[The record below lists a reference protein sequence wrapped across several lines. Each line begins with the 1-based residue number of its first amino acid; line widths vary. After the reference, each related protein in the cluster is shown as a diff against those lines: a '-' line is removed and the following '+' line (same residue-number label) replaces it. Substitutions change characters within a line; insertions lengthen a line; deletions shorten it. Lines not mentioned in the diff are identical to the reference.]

1 VARASSWECL
11 CLICVV
17 CCEFLKELDVSLKP
31 ILFHNN
37 PRFFVTVRGIFNDTN
52 IDTMLRYANFQGF
65 KSLQTFLLPGFS
77 LIARDDRD
85 FIMLQVVNSNNE
97 VVDAD
102 EEEREKLLISKSA
115 LTVLGV
121 YQEKVSQRVT
131 THLSEL

>member
-1 VARASSWECL
+1 
-11 CLICVV
+11 
-17 CCEFLKELDVSLKP
+17 
-31 ILFHNN
+31 
-37 PRFFVTVRGIFNDTN
+37 
-52 IDTMLRYANFQGF
+52 MLRYANFQGF